1 MFTFVPRQGKTVTLK
16 LKTVKFESTTRA
28 QSLLNATCE
37 LEQIY
42 SAARDLLRAEMQN
55 AAPEPLHLRL
65 MGNRCV
71 LFLVFSY
78 FFFYSQVGIKHV
90 YYEIKIDQPFLQ
102 SLKSVCPINL
112 QFFNLKY
119 TLHF

>member
-1 MFTFVPRQGKTVTLK
+1 MYDCLPPFILGIKIVTFIPRQGKTVTLK

-65 MGNRCV
+65 MGNRSFFEIIYSIIRVMYLFV
-71 LFLVFSY
+71 LFCVSCLF
-78 FFFYSQVGIKHV
+78 G
-90 YYEIKIDQPFLQ
+90 
-102 SLKSVCPINL
+102 N
-112 QFFNLKY
+112 
-119 TLHF
+119 